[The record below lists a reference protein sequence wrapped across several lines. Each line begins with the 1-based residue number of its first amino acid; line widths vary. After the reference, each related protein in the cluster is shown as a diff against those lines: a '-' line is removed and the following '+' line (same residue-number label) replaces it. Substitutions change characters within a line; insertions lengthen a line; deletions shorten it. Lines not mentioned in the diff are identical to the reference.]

1 VHEAEGALRI
11 RMPLRRRETIQ
22 PPRPMHIWKRP
33 EGSKEFLRVN
43 ILAKSGDQKSPK
55 SSQTLI

>member
-1 VHEAEGALRI
+1 
-11 RMPLRRRETIQ
+11 
-22 PPRPMHIWKRP
+22 MHIWKRP
-33 EGSKEFLRVN
+33 EGMRVN